1 MSTFLELLGMVAFFV
16 GIIMVVINLFKKKPK
31 RNPVIVIFVGLA
43 LFIVGVSLS
52 SNNTASGSDKTVS
65 TAATSKKITNDSSSK
80 AKASSEAA
88 EISKSKEAEIKA
100 SKEKAEAAKKA
111 EEAKRAEEAR
121 QIEASRQAEQ
131 SKKAEASRQAE
142 AQSIAISQSNEI
154 EASKQ
159 AEAQRQAEA
168 QAAAQQQA
176 QTDISTTENPNN
188 RTVYVVN
195 NGKTHVYWYS
205 PSAIHPK
212 PKYPVISMT
221 EGEAL
226 ARGLHHSQTE

>member
-1 MSTFLELLGMVAFFV
+1 MSTFLGLLGMVAFFV
-16 GIIMVVINLFKKKPK
+16 GIVMIIINLFKKKPK

-52 SNNTASGSDKTVS
+52 SNTTASGNDKTVS
-65 TAATSKKITNDSSSK
+65 TAATSKKSTNTSSK

-88 EISKSKEAEIKA
+88 KLSKSKEAEIKA

-121 QIEASRQAEQ
+121 QQAEASRQAEQ
-131 SKKAEASRQAE
+131 SKQAEASRQAE

-159 AEAQRQAEA
+159 AEAQ
-168 QAAAQQQA
+168 AAAQQAQA
-176 QTDISTTENPNN
+176 DIATTEAENN

-195 NGKTHVYWYS
+195 NGTTHVYWYD
-205 PSAIHPK
+205 PSAIHPA
-212 PKYPVISMT
+212 PKHPVISMT
-221 EGEAL
+221 ESEAL
-226 ARGLHHSQTE
+226 AQGLHHSKTE

>member
-1 MSTFLELLGMVAFFV
+1 MSTFLGLLGIVAFFV

-65 TAATSKKITNDSSSK
+65 TAATSKKLTNDSSSK
-80 AKASSEAA
+80 AKASFEAA

-100 SKEKAEAAKKA
+100 SKEKAESAKKA

-131 SKKAEASRQAE
+131 SKKAEA
-142 AQSIAISQSNEI
+142 QSIAISQSNEI

-159 AEAQRQAEA
+159 VEAQRQAEA
-168 QAAAQQQA
+168 QAATQQA
-176 QTDISTTENPNN
+176 QADIATTETENN
-188 RTVYVVN
+188 RTVYVVD
-195 NGKTHVYWYS
+195 NGKTSVYWYND
-205 PSAIHPK
+205 SAIHPA

-221 EGEAL
+221 ESEAL
-226 ARGLHHSQTE
+226 ARGLHHSKTE

>member
-1 MSTFLELLGMVAFFV
+1 MSTFLGLLGMVAFFV

-65 TAATSKKITNDSSSK
+65 TAATSKKLTNDSSSK

-159 AEAQRQAEA
+159 VEAQRQAEA
-168 QAAAQQQA
+168 QAAAQQAQA
-176 QTDISTTENPNN
+176 DIATTETENN
-188 RTVYVVN
+188 RTVYVVD
-195 NGKTHVYWYS
+195 NGKTSVYWYND
-205 PSAIHPK
+205 SAIHPA

-221 EGEAL
+221 ESEAL
-226 ARGLHHSQTE
+226 ARGLHHSKTE

>member
-1 MSTFLELLGMVAFFV
+1 MSTFLGLLGMVAFFV

-65 TAATSKKITNDSSSK
+65 TAATSKKLTNDSSSK

-159 AEAQRQAEA
+159 VEAQRQAEA
-168 QAAAQQQA
+168 QTAAQQVQA
-176 QTDISTTENPNN
+176 DITTTETENN
-188 RTVYVVN
+188 RTVYVVD
-195 NGKTHVYWYS
+195 NGTTSVYWYND
-205 PSAIHPK
+205 SAIHPA
-212 PKYPVISMT
+212 PKHPVISMT
-221 EGEAL
+221 ESEAL
-226 ARGLHHSQTE
+226 ARGLHHSKTE

>member
-1 MSTFLELLGMVAFFV
+1 MSTFLGLLGIVAFFV

-65 TAATSKKITNDSSSK
+65 TAATSKKLTNDSSSK
-80 AKASSEAA
+80 AKASFEAA

-100 SKEKAEAAKKA
+100 SKEKAESAKKA
-111 EEAKRAEEAR
+111 EETKRAEEAR

-131 SKKAEASRQAE
+131 SKKAEA
-142 AQSIAISQSNEI
+142 QSIAISQSNEI

-159 AEAQRQAEA
+159 VEAQRQAEA
-168 QAAAQQQA
+168 QAATQQA
-176 QTDISTTENPNN
+176 QADIATTETENN
-188 RTVYVVN
+188 RTVYVVD
-195 NGKTHVYWYS
+195 NGKTSVYWYND
-205 PSAIHPK
+205 SAIHPA

-221 EGEAL
+221 ESEAL
-226 ARGLHHSQTE
+226 ARGLHHSKTE